1 MPTSCLDALTS
12 VTRARHRS
20 RKTTTNFGSSYAISA
35 RPSRSR
41 FAPFRI
47 QTAAVPERTRSTME
61 SKIETLEIALQRVMS
76 NAKKSDAR
84 LEIAHVLF
92 IDIVGYSK
100 LLIDQ
105 QSELV
110 RLLNEV
116 VRGTDQFRAAEKDD
130 TLVRLPTGDGMALAF
145 FSSPD
150 APVRCAMEV
159 AQKLKEHPQ
168 LAVRMGIHSGPVD
181 SVRDVNDRSNVA
193 GAGINMA
200 QRVLDCGDAGHILLS
215 KRVADDLAQY
225 ERWRPHL
232 YDLGECE
239 VKHGVKIEV
248 VSLYTGE
255 VGNQELPEKLKQ
267 RKQEHAALES
277 RAMVVRRRKI
287 VFAFVAILFLGL
299 AIGGPWFRFRSL
311 PSNTAAPQPLA
322 VAPVA
327 EKSIAVLP
335 FESFGDEKENAYFAD
350 GVQDDIL
357 TDLGKVADLIVI
369 SRRTV
374 AQFRGSTKD
383 IREIGKTLG
392 VAHILEGS
400 VRRVAGRIVV
410 ATQLID
416 ARTAAEVWAEKYDR
430 ELANIFT
437 IQSEIAQ
444 KIVGQLK
451 ANLSLAEKAAIEKS
465 PTRDL
470 EAYDLYLR
478 AYALLYGFGINPK
491 TADDNRPKAAKLL
504 QAAIARDPNFALAY
518 AVLSDAQATPNWAEE
533 PTPEQ
538 LAKAKESAETAVRL
552 APESPD
558 AHLALA
564 WLYFGP
570 LHDKARGGEELDIA
584 ARAMPNHIDVLT
596 TLGDLAKSRGQ
607 WKEAFE
613 KYQKATQIEP
623 LEPQWAVILS
633 NLYVDFR
640 RYPEAEAI
648 ADRNIASLPR
658 ESTSQFWGLKR
669 DIAIARGD
677 TKAAMAA
684 LESNP
689 NLSKSSQSMPLRGAI
704 ILMLERRY
712 AEAIPIIEAIPERSR
727 AMPDQ
732 ARSGLNPFANGHDL
746 GILASIYRAQGATEK
761 AHATFDAAKESF
773 MAWLA
778 RRPEEMEAL
787 GWVAV
792 CEAGAGRK
800 EEAQRAAEHAM
811 EIWPMSREPQR
822 AAELRQHVATVYAWT
837 GDRSAAIQLLEQLVK
852 LPGGPDAGDLKLNPR
867 WDDLRAD
874 PRFEKLIAEAAK
886 PIEIK

>member
-1 MPTSCLDALTS
+1 
-12 VTRARHRS
+12 
-20 RKTTTNFGSSYAISA
+20 
-35 RPSRSR
+35 
-41 FAPFRI
+41 
-47 QTAAVPERTRSTME
+47 ME
-61 SKIETLEIALQRVMS
+61 SEIETLEIALQRVMS
-76 NAKKSDAR
+76 NAKEPDAR

-105 QSELV
+105 QSELI

-116 VRGTDQFRAAEKDD
+116 VRGTEQFRAAEKGD

-150 APVRCAMEV
+150 APVRCAMDV
-159 AQKLKEHPQ
+159 AQKLKEHPR

-200 QRVLDCGDAGHILLS
+200 QRVMECGDAGHILLS

-225 ERWRPHL
+225 ERWQPHL

-248 VSLYTGE
+248 VSLYTGK

-267 RKQEHAALES
+267 RRQEHAALES
-277 RAMVVRRRKI
+277 RAVVVRRRKI
-287 VFAFVAILFLGL
+287 VFASVAILFLGL
-299 AIGGPWFRFRSL
+299 AIGGLWFRFRSL

-383 IREIGKTLG
+383 IREIGKALG

-400 VRRVAGRIVV
+400 VRRLAGRIVV
-410 ATQLID
+410 AAQLID

-430 ELANIFT
+430 ELADVFT

-451 ANLSLAEKAAIEKS
+451 ASLSLAEKAAIEKS

-491 TADDNRPKAAKLL
+491 TADDNRPKAEKLL
-504 QAAIARDPNFALAY
+504 REAIERDPNFALAY
-518 AVLSDAQATPNWAEE
+518 AVLSDVQATPNWAEE

-558 AHLALA
+558 AHLALG
-564 WLYFGP
+564 WLYYGP
-570 LHDKARGGEELDIA
+570 LHDRTRGVEELEIA
-584 ARAMPNHIDVLT
+584 ARAMPNHIDVVT
-596 TLGDLAKSRGQ
+596 SLGDVAKDRGQ

-613 KYQKATQIEP
+613 RFQKATQIEP
-623 LEPQWAVILS
+623 LEPEWAAKLS
-633 NLYVDFR
+633 ELYLDFR
-640 RYPEAEAI
+640 KYREADAL
-648 ADRNIASLPR
+648 ADRTIASLPV
-658 ESTSQFWGLKR
+658 ESTGNFWGLKR
-669 DIAIARGD
+669 IIALARGD

-684 LESNP
+684 INSNP
-689 NLSKSSQSMPLRGAI
+689 GRDTSPQSIPLKTAI
-704 ILMLERRY
+704 VLMMERRY
-712 AEAIPIIEAIPERSR
+712 PEAIAIIESIPERAR
-727 AMPDQ
+727 NAKNAP
-732 ARSGLNPFANGHDL
+732 RSGLNPFSQGRDL
-746 GILASIYRAQGATEK
+746 GILGTIYRAQGEK
-761 AHATFDAAKESF
+761 DKARASFDSSRNAFNE
-773 MAWLA
+773 WLT

-800 EEAQRAAEHAM
+800 DEAQRAAEHAM
-811 EIWPMSREPQR
+811 EIWPMSREPLR